1 MLKGHVF
8 SKQIFGNP
16 IFALFINT
24 FLNGRDGVS
33 NNYKNGMQVT
43 YGGSN
48 VTVASGAVCIQG
60 RFLEEDT
67 GSTIS
72 AGTDTAYCKLVIEV
86 NLDLQNTESQ
96 FNQASYKIIKSASS
110 YPNLTQTNIVKNNA
124 GIYQYELARF
134 RTNASGITDF
144 QDKRTFLDFDS
155 IYDMIETECNALL
168 VQIQQ
173 ELLSVK
179 DGSAYFLKSS
189 ILTNQDLNDY
199 KTEGFYYATGG
210 NTCSNKPNG
219 VNNFGLII
227 KRTAAGNHEQIM
239 DVNDTRYTRF
249 WNGST
254 WSSWIKTIT
263 NGDFAVIMGNFSL
276 SASTNY
282 SADINY
288 PNGFNK
294 NNCVVI
300 SFGLVIQGDT
310 NAKGYNFVGNYND
323 SSDLLNNALNRS
335 VNLRDGQIHIVVKSP
350 GNTGNYN
357 FKIVLMKITNPE
369 VTLLGDAN
377 CDGVVNSADATLIQ
391 NYIQGNSAL
400 SLQGFVNADVTKD
413 GDVKASDYTKLQD
426 YLDGDISSLE

>member
-43 YGGSN
+43 YSGSN

-96 FNQASYKIIKSASS
+96 FNQAAYKVVKSASG

-155 IYDMIETECNALL
+155 IYDEMEAEYGAVLQQLKNELESIEDQSNVLL
-168 VQIQQ
+168 
-173 ELLSVK
+173 K
-179 DGSAYFLKSS
+179 
-189 ILTNQDLNDY
+189 
-199 KTEGFYYATGG
+199 TGG
-210 NTCSNKPNG
+210 TVSGK
-219 VNNFGLII
+219 IEI
-227 KRTAAGNHEQIM
+227 
-239 DVNDTRYTRF
+239 
-249 WNGST
+249 GSG
-254 WSSWIKTIT
+254 
-263 NGDFAVIMGNFSL
+263 GDI
-276 SASTNY
+276 
-282 SADINY
+282 
-288 PNGFNK
+288 
-294 NNCVVI
+294 
-300 SFGLVIQGDT
+300 
-310 NAKGYNFVGNYND
+310 
-323 SSDLLNNALNRS
+323 
-335 VNLRDGQIHIVVKSP
+335 
-350 GNTGNYN
+350 TGN
-357 FKIVLMKITNPE
+357 IS
-369 VTLLGDAN
+369 AN
-377 CDGVVNSADATLIQ
+377 ARNS
-391 NYIQGNSAL
+391 
-400 SLQGFVNADVTKD
+400 
-413 GDVKASDYTKLQD
+413 
-426 YLDGDISSLE
+426 